1 MSLSPKRGEIWLVDL
16 EPVRGSEL
24 KKQRPA
30 IIISSDSLGALAVKL
45 VVPLTA
51 WNPNFQGK
59 SWHVQM
65 IPSAEN
71 GLNKIS
77 SADTL
82 QTRTVSLQ
90 RFIKPLGKVTA
101 DDLERLTAALVIV
114 IEHEP
119 TSA

>member
-1 MSLSPKRGEIWLVDL
+1 MSLSPKRGDVWLIDL

-30 IIISSDSLGALAVKL
+30 IVISSDSLGALAVKL
-45 VVPLTA
+45 VVPLTE
-51 WNPNFQGK
+51 WNPKFQGK
-59 SWHVQM
+59 PWHVQM
-65 IPSAEN
+65 IPNEDN
-71 GLNKIS
+71 GLNKVS

-90 RFIKPLGKVTA
+90 RFIKQLGKVTA

-119 TSA
+119 PS